1 CPEKVF
7 HGQAEPT
14 GRRIILTARSSSTE
28 GKCRMD
34 AETRT
39 LVDRWFLAFSEARVL
54 IDTELMR
61 GLLADVDEARGRST
75 ANGGQEF

>member
-1 CPEKVF
+1 
-7 HGQAEPT
+7 
-14 GRRIILTARSSSTE
+14 
-28 GKCRMD
+28 MD